1 MRTTIEISDPVYKR
15 LKSEAVNRGTR
26 GFSAIV
32 EEALS
37 EYFQSELHRANLA
50 SAIAAAEGTWSD
62 DDVAEFER
70 SREQAWSTWQS
81 PQLLDSDV
89 LIDYLRGSGP
99 RTRPR
104 SSARRFARVRVTAVT
119 AFELALGRS

>member
-1 MRTTIEISDPVYKR
+1 MRTTIELSDPVYRR
-15 LKSEAVNRGTR
+15 LKSAAVHRGTR

-32 EEALS
+32 EEALT
-37 EYFQSELHRANLA
+37 EYFQSELHRANLT

-81 PQLLDSDV
+81 PPFS
-89 LIDYLRGSGP
+89 IPTS
-99 RTRPR
+99 
-104 SSARRFARVRVTAVT
+104 
-119 AFELALGRS
+119 